1 MSSSPDRFSL
11 LFRYRWPII
20 LLSILLFLFISSG
33 ARYLV
38 LDDNY
43 RIFFHPD
50 NPHLQALDALE
61 ETYAKEEVILF
72 VMTPEDGNAF
82 SKKTLGIV
90 EELSEKAWQIPFST
104 RVDSITNVQYS
115 YAAEDDIVVE
125 ALVPDASLLDTKE
138 IERVK
143 EIALTDPLIAQRLVS
158 KEGHVTVVVVTMVLP
173 GQEGGGERT
182 APVEFSRNLK
192 MEFEEKYPGLRIR
205 LTGGGIL
212 SNMFTEY
219 TEKDL
224 ATLTPLM
231 YLVIFL
237 AMGLT
242 LRSISGTIA
251 GVIIVL
257 MSVGTAMGLAGWLNL
272 HLTATS
278 SGMPT
283 IVMTLAIADSI
294 HIMVMF
300 LHEMRSGKT
309 KEAAL
314 RESLRVNYLPVF
326 ITSITTIGGFLI
338 LNFSSVPPLVSFG
351 NMCAMG
357 IAAAYLYSVIL
368 LPALLSV
375 LPFKV
380 ATGIDLETRG
390 MNRLSEWVIAN
401 RTVILIVTASSA
413 IGLSLMLPRLDF
425 RNNWVN
431 WFDDRTEFRQDLY
444 YVEANLTGSNAM
456 EFSMP
461 ASGPG
466 GISDP
471 EYLNTLSRFTEWVRT
486 NPHVHHVSTLADI
499 VKRLNKNMHADREEY
514 YTIPED
520 PELVAQYLLLYEM
533 SLPYGQ
539 DLNNQI
545 NVDRSATRVLLVTAD
560 IDSKEVNDLKL
571 ACENW
576 LQKNAPPYMGTAQG
590 TGNAVMFA
598 SIAEDTI
605 RTITV
610 STPIALLAISALL
623 VFMFRS
629 VRYGIVS
636 IIPNIVPVAMAFG
649 LWSILVGRVN
659 FGLACVAGMSIG
671 IVVDDTVH
679 FMSKYLRARREHG
692 YDAQDSIRYAF
703 RSIGKAMVS
712 TSVILILGFTV
723 MGQSVF
729 KFNAN
734 MGMLTTLCIG
744 FALVTDL
751 LLLPALLLLIDGKPK
766 AVAQEIGGVES

>member
-1 MSSSPDRFSL
+1 L
-11 LFRYRWPII
+11 VGV
-20 LLSILLFLFISSG
+20 LLFLLLAAG
-33 ARYLV
+33 AQYIV

-72 VMTPEDGNAF
+72 VMTPDDGNVF
-82 SKKTLGIV
+82 SKKFLMIV
-90 EELSEKAWQIPFST
+90 EELSEKAWQIPYST
-104 RVDSITNVQYS
+104 RVDSVTNFQYT
-115 YAAEDDIVVE
+115 YALEDDIVVE
-125 ALVPDASLLDTKE
+125 SLVPDASVLDQQG

-143 EIALTDPLIAQRLVS
+143 EIALTDPLIARKLIS
-158 KEGHVTVVVVTMVLP
+158 KQGHVTAVVTTIVLP
-173 GQEGGGERT
+173 GQEGGGERA
-182 APVEFSRNLK
+182 APVQYAQTLK
-192 MEFEEKYPGLRIR
+192 QEIEANYPGVRIR

-231 YLVIFL
+231 YVVIFL
-237 AMGLT
+237 AMALT

-257 MSVGTAMGLAGWLNL
+257 MSVGTAMGLSGWLDL

-283 IVMTLAIADSI
+283 IVMTLAVADAI
-294 HIMVMF
+294 HILVMF
-300 LHEMRSGKT
+300 LHELRAGRT
-309 KEAAL
+309 KEEAL
-314 RESLRVNYLPVF
+314 RESLRVNHFPVF
-326 ITSITTIGGFLI
+326 ITSITTTAGFLT
-338 LNFSSVPPLVSFG
+338 LNFSSVPPLVNFG

-357 IAAAYLYSVIL
+357 IVAAYLYSVVF
-368 LPALLSV
+368 LPALISV
-375 LPFKV
+375 LPFRVKV
-380 ATGIDLETRG
+380 GPDLETRG
-390 MNRLSEWVIAN
+390 MNLLSEWVIA
-401 RTVILIVTASSA
+401 RRKLILAVTVTIAV
-413 IGLSLMLPRLDF
+413 GLSLALPKLDF

-444 YVEANLTGSNAM
+444 YVESNLTGSNAI

-461 ASGPG
+461 ASGSG

-471 EYLNTLSRFTEWVRT
+471 EYLNTLSDFTDWLRD
-486 NPHVHHVSTLADI
+486 NPEIHQVSTIADI
-499 VKRLNKNMHADREEY
+499 VKRLNKNMHGDQEKF
-514 YTIPED
+514 YTIPEE
-520 PELVAQYLLLYEM
+520 PGLAAQYLLLYEM

-545 NVDRSATRVLLVTAD
+545 NIDKSATRVQIITAD
-560 IDSKEVNDLKL
+560 LDSTEVNDLKL
-571 ACENW
+571 ACESW
-576 LQKNAPPYMGTAQG
+576 LQNNAPDYMGVAQG

-605 RTITV
+605 RTITI

-623 VFMFRS
+623 IFMFRS
-629 VRYGIVS
+629 IRYGFVS
-636 IIPNIVPVAMAFG
+636 LVPNIVPVAMAFG
-649 LWSILVGRVN
+649 MWSILVGRVN

-692 YDAQDSIRYAF
+692 YDAEESIRYAF
-703 RSIGKAMVS
+703 RSVGKAMVS
-712 TSVILILGFTV
+712 TSVILILGFLV
-723 MGQSVF
+723 MSQSVF

-744 FALVTDL
+744 FALVIDL
-751 LLLPALLLLIDGKPK
+751 FMLPALLLVLDRKTET
-766 AVAQEIGGVES
+766 AARDAS